1 MKNEI
6 ILQCKNQ
13 YGYTIKQLK
22 IDYNNKTFQLGSFT
36 IGADKTITKK
46 AINDKIE
53 ELKKLNFL
61 EVVQ

>member
-22 IDYNNKTFQLGSFT
+22 IEKSIVIFYIFFSKDIYLLRIPIKN
-36 IGADKTITKK
+36 
-46 AINDKIE
+46 
-53 ELKKLNFL
+53 
-61 EVVQ
+61 

>member
-36 IGADKTITKK
+36 IGADKTITAK
-46 AINDKIE
+46 ALREKVE
-53 ELKKLNFL
+53 ELKMLNFK
-61 EVVQ
+61 EI